1 MGNNYVDL
9 SGVYRRIEDVRRDLR
24 NAVDEIR
31 SEVNAAHRESMKEIE
46 FVQNQLIEMERSAR
60 LRDALQRALTEIIR
74 VRQEL
79 EDKFG
84 SHKLVREYMLGILQA
99 NDLGLITKTTISKC
113 TEELMISAPGYW
125 LAPALIALAGWIS
138 DNRTL
143 AERALKVAMER
154 DEEKTSLLFALITRR
169 VNAGRIQAGGKGSDV
184 SFQWLNRYF
193 ALQDPSNMKESVVA
207 YIDAYSNH
215 IFGEDV
221 DHICDD
227 HINNWMKTLMDRN
240 PDFEQEQKEY
250 WLKMFN
256 GYCCDLE
263 GEKYFNLKYLCP
275 QFKEMNAYL
284 SKINAAER
292 DNGVKDNIRTIV
304 NKKIDTKALIEAI
317 DKQLLRLVQQYDGE
331 EEEKLRDE
339 EQYLTF
345 VKELNGDEE
354 EARRLIN
361 SIKAQRVDQNV
372 SFVAR
377 LSEAISNPKAPDS
390 AKKTAVLLLRNYINS
405 AFEEFVSVDKEA
417 YPEEIDLILKEKCS
431 AQLSDVYYK
440 NNPNGIKAIEW
451 QAKTVNAEN
460 REELVKSL
468 EQKYDQTRDEA
479 LSKIS
484 DEKATKLK
492 KAGIIS
498 MCCVVGVVLIFGIV
512 LFAKGKGELKK
523 NALDRHN
530 IKEYFDKRKASNVKI
545 LNNALDARLEAN
557 TIVANFD
564 ETRKTEGAVVST
576 L

>member
-227 HINNWMKTLMDRN
+227 HINNWMKTLMDKN
-240 PDFEQEQKEY
+240 PDFEKEQKDY

-354 EARRLIN
+354 EARRLIDA
-361 SIKAQRVDQNV
+361 IKAQRVDQNV

-405 AFEEFVSVDKEA
+405 AFEEFVSIDKEA

-484 DEKATKLK
+484 DEKAAKLK

>member
-240 PDFEQEQKEY
+240 PDFEKEQKDY

-361 SIKAQRVDQNV
+361 AIKAQRVDQNV

-377 LSEAISNPKAPDS
+377 LSEAINNPNAPDS

-451 QAKTVNAEN
+451 QAKTINAEN

-484 DEKATKLK
+484 DEKAIKLK

-512 LFAKGKGELKK
+512 LFAKGKSESKK
-523 NALDRHN
+523 NALDRQN
-530 IKEYFDKRKASNVKI
+530 IKEYFNKRKASNVKI